1 METSFAK
8 LIRFL
13 FAVIMLNLF
22 LSGCSGEKRDLPA
35 HKKPDTVAVTETST
49 ETEAA
54 PQIVEDPHSF
64 SKPAEAVVK
73 HLNLNIEVDFD
84 SMKISGVARLH
95 IKNLTGTKKLYL
107 DTRDLHIRQVTL
119 NQEEKETNYVLG
131 RKRKYLGQP
140 LIINITPE
148 TEIVNVYYSTLPEAA
163 ALQWLDSTRTAGKK
177 KPFLYTQSQAILA
190 RTWIPLQDCPCV
202 RMTYTATI
210 KTRPGLM
217 AVMSAR
223 NPVHK
228 SPTGVYTFEM
238 EQPIPSYLL
247 ALAVGD
253 LKFHALDE
261 RTGVYA
267 DPTIINAAAKEFEDT
282 GKMMAAAEKLYGP
295 YRWERYDILVLPP
308 SFPFGGM
315 ENPRL
320 TFVTPTILAGDKSL
334 TSLVAHELA
343 HSWSGNLVTNAT
355 WNDFWLNEGFTTYIE
370 RRIMEELYGR
380 DYSEMLAVL
389 GYQDLM
395 NELNDL
401 GSNSPDT
408 RLKLDLKGRDP
419 DDGMTDIAYEKGYF
433 FLRMLEENVGR
444 SEWDGFLHE
453 YFDKFAFETM
463 TSERFVRYLAKN
475 LFNGNPATMDT
486 LRVKEWIFNTGLP
499 DNCPKPESGQ
509 FAMVEKQIEG
519 WESGTPARK
528 LNTQGWKTQHWIY
541 FLRNL
546 PPKMNVRQMASLDV
560 AFNFTE
566 TKNSEILFEWLLHV
580 IDNQYSRAYPRLEE
594 FLTGMGRRKF
604 LSPLYRHLARTPE
617 GKEMALKIYE
627 QARPGYHHISYQTID
642 RILNWTGYASAVS
655 GDSVSH

>member
-1 METSFAK
+1 METTFAK
-8 LIRFL
+8 ITRFL
-13 FAVIMLNLF
+13 FAVIILNLF
-22 LSGCSGEKRDLPA
+22 LSGCSGEKRDLSA
-35 HKKPDTVAVTETST
+35 QKEPDTVAITETST
-49 ETEAA
+49 KTEAP

-84 SMKISGVARLH
+84 SMKISGMARLH
-95 IKNLTGTKKLYL
+95 IKNLTDTKKLYL
-107 DTRDLHIRQVTL
+107 DTRDLNIRQVTL
-119 NQEEKETNYVLG
+119 GEEESETTFILG
-131 RKRKYLGQP
+131 RNRKYLGRA

-148 TEIVNVYYSTLPEAA
+148 TEIVNIYYSTIPEAP
-163 ALQWLDSTRTAGKK
+163 ALQWLDSTRTTGKQ

-202 RMTYTATI
+202 SITYSATI

-217 AVMSAR
+217 VVMSAR

-267 DPTIINAAAKEFEDT
+267 DLTIIDAAAKEFEDT
-282 GKMMAAAEKLYGP
+282 GKMIASAEKLYGP

-320 TFVTPTILAGDKSL
+320 TFVTPTVLAGDKSL
-334 TSLVAHELA
+334 TSLIAHELA

-395 NELNDL
+395 NELTDL

-433 FLRMLEENVGR
+433 FLRMLEENIGR
-444 SEWDGFLHE
+444 GKWDDFLRK
-453 YFDKFAFETM
+453 YFDKFAFGTM
-463 TSERFVRYLAKN
+463 TSERFVHYLTAN
-475 LFNGNPATMDT
+475 LLGNDQT
-486 LRVKEWIFNTGLP
+486 LVDSLKVKEWIFSTGLP

-509 FAMVEKQIEG
+509 FALVKKQIEA

-528 LNTQGWKTQHWIY
+528 LNTEDWKTQHWIY

-604 LSPLYRHLARTPE
+604 LSPLYRHLAKTTE
-617 GKEMALKIYE
+617 GKEMALRIYE
-627 QARPGYHHISYQTID
+627 QARPAYHHISHQTID
-642 RILNWTGYASAVS
+642 RILNWRGYAATVS
-655 GDSVSH
+655 GDSTTN